1 MAEYTAQQ
9 LLDIVNTVHVAEGNA
24 RVRQITQRIV
34 TDLFRT
40 IEDLDVTPDEFWAG
54 VGWLTRLGAS
64 GQTGLI
70 TAGLG
75 FDRLID
81 IRMDEARRGHAARH
95 RGPAVRG
102 RRAAVRA
109 RGAPG

>member
-40 IEDLDVTPDEFWAG
+40 IEELDVTPDEFWAG